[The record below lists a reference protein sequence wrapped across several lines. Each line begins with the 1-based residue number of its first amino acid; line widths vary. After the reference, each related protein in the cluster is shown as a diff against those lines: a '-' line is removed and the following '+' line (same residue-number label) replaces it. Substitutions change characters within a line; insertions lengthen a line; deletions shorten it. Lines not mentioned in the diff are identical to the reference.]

1 MKAFLASIA
10 AIVVISAAAGLVLQS
25 IDRSASTVY
34 TSPSGSV
41 RL

>member
-1 MKAFLASIA
+1 MKAFLAGMA
-10 AIVVISAAAGLVLQS
+10 AMVVIAAAAGLVLQS
-25 IDRSASTVY
+25 IDRSAGTVY